1 MKYIFQPKEMVAV
14 KIVSV
19 FALML
24 ALSGCAKITFTLPY
38 DPQSTAEL
46 SGSIQVNDF
55 EYSPKEGVAQN
66 EIRETAAGTVL
77 LTENVGE
84 LVANAIRRELRQSG
98 VSLKSDKCT
107 LSGSVEEFLMDSLGY
122 STDYKTQINYRLY
135 VKGDGEV
142 YNKTYIVMF
151 NASKFVVADVILANL
166 NKVLSDN
173 IKKLIEDSEFEQ
185 YLIVHCS

>member
-1 MKYIFQPKEMVAV
+1 MVAV